1 MFGHTYYHGLLR
13 KYVALFGTLFN
24 DVYLTRFVNAT
35 GYTSSVKVPISY
47 GPREKTLARLRE
59 DPDLDR
65 PAAIILPRMSF
76 EITDLQYA
84 SSRKLPTINRHYGTL
99 DSETDKLR
107 YVYNPVPYDISFTLS
122 IIVKNADDGAR
133 IVEQILPFFTPEWT
147 TTVELIPDLNI
158 IMDIPTVLTGVQNTD
173 EYEGDFVERRAI
185 IWTLTFTMKAYFF
198 GPMRKSG
205 VIKFANTNFYTS
217 LTANSFAINSNIKPG
232 LTANGQP
239 TSNADLSVDAIYINS
254 DDDYGYIVTITD
266 EAT

>member
-24 DVYLTRFVNAT
+24 DVYLNRTVAAT
-35 GYTSSVKVPISY
+35 GYESTTKVPISY

-59 DPDLDR
+59 DPNLDR
-65 PAAIILPRMSF
+65 PAAILLPRMSF
-76 EITDLQYA
+76 EMTNMQYA
-84 SSRKLPTINRHYGTL
+84 GSRKLPTINKHYNATGT
-99 DSETDKLR
+99 DNDRLR
-107 YVYNPVPYDISFTLS
+107 YTYNPVPYDLSFTLS

-147 TTVELIPDLNI
+147 TTVELIPDLNL
-158 IMDIPTVLTGVQNTD
+158 IMDIPTVLNDVQVSD
-173 EYEGDFVERRAI
+173 DYEGDFVERRAI

-198 GPMRKSG
+198 GPVRRGG
-205 VIKFANTNFYTS
+205 VIKFANTNIYTS
-217 LTANSFAINSNIKPG
+217 LTANDYAVNYNVKPG

-239 TSNADLSVDAIYINS
+239 TSNASLSVETIYINP